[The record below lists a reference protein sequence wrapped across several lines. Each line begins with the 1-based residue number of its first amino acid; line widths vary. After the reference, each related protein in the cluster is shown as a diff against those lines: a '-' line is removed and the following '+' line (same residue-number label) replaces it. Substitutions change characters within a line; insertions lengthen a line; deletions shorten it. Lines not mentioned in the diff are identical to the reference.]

1 VFSLYTSRLEA
12 AIKQVNANVNNLVE
26 TELQDAPKFD
36 PHRKLG
42 FSTEAPAPS
51 PHYDVTYDTKIGTVC
66 NYMELSGSVGTC
78 DIFVADP
85 DPDFRIR
92 TSD

>member
-12 AIKQVNANVNNLVE
+12 AIKQVNANVSNLVE
-26 TELQDAPKFD
+26 AELQDAPKFD

-51 PHYDVTYDTKIGTVC
+51 PHYDVTYDTKIG
-66 NYMELSGSVGTC
+66 NYTELSGRVVDLDPAFEVNPDT
-78 DIFVADP
+78 DP
-85 DPDFRIR
+85 DLDPGF
-92 TSD
+92 

>member
-1 VFSLYTSRLEA
+1 
-12 AIKQVNANVNNLVE
+12 VNNLVE

-51 PHYDVTYDTKIGTVC
+51 PHYDVTYDTKIGKST
-66 NYMELSGSVGTC
+66 ELFQDRTTGNSVSYPNSFDKDT
-78 DIFVADP
+78 DPAFSADY
-85 DPDFRIR
+85 
-92 TSD
+92 

>member
-1 VFSLYTSRLEA
+1 MFSLYTSRLEA
-12 AIKQVNANVNNLVE
+12 AIKQVNANVSNLVE

-51 PHYDVTYDTKIGTVC
+51 PHYDVTYDTKIGKYT
-66 NYMELSGSVGTC
+66 EFSGSVG
-78 DIFVADP
+78 DL
-85 DPDFRIR
+85 
-92 TSD
+92 